1 MSITVRISQETDAE
15 AMANIEKDSFSMP
28 WSVNAFQDAI
38 KSQNY
43 IYLTA
48 LKDNEVVGYAG
59 CTVAGDEGDITNI
72 AVTKSLRCCGI
83 GEKLLMQLLE
93 YADKTGL
100 KQIFLEVRKSNQ
112 AAQSLYTKAG
122 FEMIGMRK
130 NFYQKPIE
138 DACMMKYV
146 LN

>member
-1 MSITVRISQETDAE
+1 
-15 AMANIEKDSFSMP
+15 
-28 WSVNAFQDAI
+28 
-38 KSQNY
+38 
-43 IYLTA
+43 
-48 LKDNEVVGYAG
+48 
-59 CTVAGDEGDITNI
+59 
-72 AVTKSLRCCGI
+72 
-83 GEKLLMQLLE
+83 MQLLE

>member
-93 YADKTGL
+93 YAHIRNT
-100 KQIFLEVRKSNQ
+100 
-112 AAQSLYTKAG
+112 
-122 FEMIGMRK
+122 
-130 NFYQKPIE
+130 P
-138 DACMMKYV
+138 
-146 LN
+146 